1 MILKSMLIRKMI
13 KLKTKFKN
21 LTKEKMVNME
31 F

>member
-1 MILKSMLIRKMI
+1 MILKSMLIKKMI

-21 LTKEKMVNME
+21 LIKEKMVNME